1 MVHGNFVVNIIFMSV
16 LLENSVD
23 HSGESTFMYD
33 NRMFGLTV
41 LKLGK
46 SPSLEESLEQVQEI
60 CLTGNVTQRHKT
72 AAFEKKITRLP
83 RL

>member
-1 MVHGNFVVNIIFMSV
+1 MRN
-16 LLENSVD
+16 
-23 HSGESTFMYD
+23 
-33 NRMFGLTV
+33 NRIFGLTV

-46 SPSLEESLEQVQEI
+46 SPTLEESLEQVQEI
-60 CLTGNVTQRHKT
+60 CLTGNVTQRRKT